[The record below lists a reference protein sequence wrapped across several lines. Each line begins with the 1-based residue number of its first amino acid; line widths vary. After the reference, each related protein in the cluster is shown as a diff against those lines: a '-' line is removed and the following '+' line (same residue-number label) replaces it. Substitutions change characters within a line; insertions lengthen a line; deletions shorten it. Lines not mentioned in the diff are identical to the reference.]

1 LAKDDSIMYQ
11 PPSRSKGILSDIR
24 LFILHRPKTLT
35 HIKFKSAED
44 RKYYEDRIIQRLGV
58 NVEKY
63 SVLNVHQIGID
74 VPPHYSFEELLNWN
88 GDSTCWPNHIARV
101 SRINNKLETIQIY
114 LFGRKRLWF
123 GLSPLFDLD
132 AIKIQ
137 RVPGTYDLDN
147 ARYLLYKCSGGYPIG
162 IFYMYVRSP
171 EAEQKEAEP
180 SQLFFVVGFNFYG
193 KEYFSRITLIN
204 RIWEAMHD
212 RVTANTMVRFK
223 KLCEWRFNKI
233 QEGNDV

>member
-1 LAKDDSIMYQ
+1 MAKEHTIIYQ
-11 PPSRSKGILSDIR
+11 PPSRSKGIFSDIR
-24 LFILHRPKTLT
+24 LFILHRPKVFT
-35 HIKFKSAED
+35 HIRFKSAEE
-44 RKYYEDRIIQRLGV
+44 RKFYEDRIVQRLGV

-63 SVLNVHQIGID
+63 SVLNVHQIGIN

-88 GDSTCWPNHIARV
+88 GDSTCWPNHIASV
-101 SRINNKLETIQIY
+101 SRVNNKLESIKIY
-114 LFGRKRLWF
+114 LFGRKKLWF

-137 RVPGTYDLDN
+137 KVPGTYDLDN

-171 EAEQKEAEP
+171 EPERKEVEP

-193 KEYFSRITLIN
+193 KEYFSRFSFIN
-204 RIWEAMHD
+204 RIWEAIHD
-212 RVTANTMVRFK
+212 RVTTNTMLRFK

-233 QEGNDV
+233 QEGNKN